1 MIKKVF
7 VSGCFDM
14 LHSGHVAFFKEAS
27 EYGDLYVGIGSDS
40 TIQKLKG
47 RATINTEIERLF
59 MVKSIK
65 YIKDAWINS
74 GEGLIDFKDEF
85 LMLNPDIFFVND
97 DGFTPDKIKICNDT
111 GTELIVSKRIPHD
124 GLPIRSTTELRTICN
139 IPYRLDLAG
148 GWLDQP
154 FVSKYYPGSVITI
167 SVYPDY
173 NFNDRSGMSSST
185 RKKAIELWR
194 TNIPNGDKEILAKTL
209 FGFENIPGTKVISGS
224 QDSIGIIYPGVNRLY
239 YDKEKYWP
247 SLIESENSNDILEF
261 IENSLWFI
269 TLNPRIN
276 EYDVLS
282 NTNINYEY
290 AKELAEASDNCW
302 NAIIHKDINLFGK
315 YFKESFNAQIK
326 MFPNMVTQEILDII
340 ELYKNDAI
348 GWKLSGAGGGGY
360 LVIVSDKKIKNAI
373 QIRIVRK

>member
-1 MIKKVF
+1 MNKKVF

-47 RATINTEIERLF
+47 RTTINTDIERLF

-65 YIKDAWINS
+65 YVKDAWINS

-85 LMLNPDIFFVND
+85 VMLKPDIFFVND

-124 GLPIRSTTELRTICN
+124 GLPARSTTELRSICN

-154 FVSKYYPGSVITI
+154 FVSKYCPGNVITI

-185 RKKAIELWR
+185 RKKAIELWK
-194 TNIPNGDKEILAKTL
+194 TNIPNDDKEILAKTL
-209 FGFENIPGTKVISGS
+209 FGFENIPGTKIISGS

-239 YDKEKYWP
+239 YEKEKYWP
-247 SLIESENSNDILEF
+247 RLEKAYFLSDLEKWIEDTFDINTTGFYEWILDCQY
-261 IENSLWFI
+261 IERRYWERVWEYHIEDETFRKTKANKNI
-269 TLNPRIN
+269 MQIN
-276 EYDVLS
+276 E
-282 NTNINYEY
+282 
-290 AKELAEASDNCW
+290 
-302 NAIIHKDINLFGK
+302 
-315 YFKESFNAQIK
+315 
-326 MFPNMVTQEILDII
+326 ILRQ
-340 ELYKNDAI
+340 LYKVKIMPIFIDYYKDYNDR
-348 GWKLSGAGGGGY
+348 
-360 LVIVSDKKIKNAI
+360 D
-373 QIRIVRK
+373 